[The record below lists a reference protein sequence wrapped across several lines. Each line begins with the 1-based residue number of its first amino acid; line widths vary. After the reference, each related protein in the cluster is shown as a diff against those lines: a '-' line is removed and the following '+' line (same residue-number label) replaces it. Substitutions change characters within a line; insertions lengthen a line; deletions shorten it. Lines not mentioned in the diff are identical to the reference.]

1 MKTYKYK
8 ILGISLLIA
17 LSVQA
22 QKFDQTL
29 TEKFKVNSDVT
40 LRVDT
45 DRTDISI
52 EAWNKNEVSIEA
64 HIEVEGLNEEEAQK
78 ILDNWRFKAEGTKKS
93 VSISTI
99 SDILYFIDHGAK
111 NPSEVHISHEVV
123 PEMQYLNFEMP
134 EIPEIP
140 EIPELSEI
148 VKLLEMP
155 EMPEIPEIPEAPEIP
170 EMDAFEFDYELY
182 KKDSTYLKKYK
193 VKIAKQVQVFKN
205 SDWKKKMDSFKNSAA
220 YKARV
225 KEMQKYGEEIALRIK
240 ESDWLKKMDQMK
252 DSEEFKMKIEELK
265 NAAKEIKVQMLENK
279 EIWKEQAEIAKEADK
294 MADIVVK
301 QMKVSVHD
309 SISTG
314 GQNVYYINS
323 DKESLKLKI
332 KKFIKIKVPKDAIFD
347 LNVRHGKLNIPSSTK
362 KMSVI
367 LSYGNFI
374 AGNIDGEDNNL
385 KLSNSSVVID
395 KLQAGIITLKNVPK
409 ALLGSITSSKL
420 FANSSDVLIEE
431 VGVDI
436 ALSQKFGKLEVQS
449 LVPNFRGLNVVL
461 DYCKADLN
469 FSQADY
475 NYQINSKETSL
486 DLTSQLSE
494 VSSNSVDGVKNIQG
508 YFKSKSSPNKL
519 FLTGVYSA
527 IKLN

>member
-252 DSEEFKMKIEELK
+252 DSEEFKMKIE
-265 NAAKEIKVQMLENK
+265 
-279 EIWKEQAEIAKEADK
+279 
-294 MADIVVK
+294 
-301 QMKVSVHD
+301 
-309 SISTG
+309 
-314 GQNVYYINS
+314 
-323 DKESLKLKI
+323 
-332 KKFIKIKVPKDAIFD
+332 
-347 LNVRHGKLNIPSSTK
+347 
-362 KMSVI
+362 
-367 LSYGNFI
+367 
-374 AGNIDGEDNNL
+374 
-385 KLSNSSVVID
+385 
-395 KLQAGIITLKNVPK
+395 
-409 ALLGSITSSKL
+409 
-420 FANSSDVLIEE
+420 
-431 VGVDI
+431 
-436 ALSQKFGKLEVQS
+436 
-449 LVPNFRGLNVVL
+449 
-461 DYCKADLN
+461 
-469 FSQADY
+469 
-475 NYQINSKETSL
+475 
-486 DLTSQLSE
+486 
-494 VSSNSVDGVKNIQG
+494 
-508 YFKSKSSPNKL
+508 
-519 FLTGVYSA
+519 
-527 IKLN
+527 